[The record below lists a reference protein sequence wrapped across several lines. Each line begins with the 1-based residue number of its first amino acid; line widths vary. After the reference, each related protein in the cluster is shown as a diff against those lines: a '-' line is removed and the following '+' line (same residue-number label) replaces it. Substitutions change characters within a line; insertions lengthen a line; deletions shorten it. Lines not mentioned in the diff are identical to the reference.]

1 MGEAGTSAHDAK
13 LAPVPVGNVEVSM
26 FFDCGSAWQ
35 LRAGSCPKGLD
46 GLGLVYFDLHLLCAS
61 FGEVHAH

>member
-13 LAPVPVGNVEVSM
+13 LTPVPVGNVEVSM
-26 FFDCGSAWQ
+26 FFDCGGAWQ
-35 LRAGSCPKGLD
+35 LRAGSCSERLD
-46 GLGLVYFDLHLLCAS
+46 VLGRVDFDLQLFCVS